1 MATTR
6 ETELTFDSLLGQ
18 DWIQEDLRSATTSRT
33 EDGEIILWTEREAYR
48 INGRRITRLFIPRF
62 EDVIL

>member
-6 ETELTFDSLLGQ
+6 ETELTFDSLLSQ
-18 DWIQEDLRSATTSRT
+18 EWIQEDLRESTVSRT

-48 INGRRITRLFIPRF
+48 VSGRRITRLFIF
-62 EDVIL
+62 MSEDVIL

>member
-6 ETELTFDSLLGQ
+6 ETELTFDSLLSQ
-18 DWIQEDLRSATTSRT
+18 DWIQEDLRESTVSRT

-48 INGRRITRLFIPRF
+48 VSGRRITRLFIF
-62 EDVIL
+62 MSEDVIL

>member
-6 ETELTFDSLLGQ
+6 ETELTFDSLLSQ
-18 DWIQEDLRSATTSRT
+18 DWIQEDLRESTVSRT
-33 EDGEIILWTEREAYR
+33 EDGEIILWTKREAYR
-48 INGRRITRLFIPRF
+48 VSGRRITRLFIPKS